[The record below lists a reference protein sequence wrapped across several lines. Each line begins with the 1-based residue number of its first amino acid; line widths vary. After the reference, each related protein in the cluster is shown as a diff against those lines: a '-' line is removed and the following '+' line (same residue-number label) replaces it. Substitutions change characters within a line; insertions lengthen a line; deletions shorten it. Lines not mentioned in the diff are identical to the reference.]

1 MRIYII
7 GMPGSG
13 KTTVARTLA
22 QTINYAYIDLDGMIE
37 KNAHMFIEEIFEHY
51 GEEKFRSLE
60 TEMLSSIKDENA
72 VVSCGGGVVVK
83 KRNKLLM
90 DGVVIYLDVELDT
103 IKNRLQNDF
112 KRPLLLT
119 KSIEDLFDERFLKY
133 QDFASIIVSNNQ
145 DLMHT
150 IESIINRL
158 KEKKMI

>member
-22 QTINYAYIDLDGMIE
+22 QTIDYPYIDLDGMIE
-37 KNAHMFIEEIFEHY
+37 KDAHMFIEEIFEHY
-51 GEEKFRSLE
+51 GETKFRDLE
-60 TEMLSSIKDENA
+60 TEMLATIKEENA
-72 VVSCGGGVVVK
+72 VISCGGGVVVN

-90 DGVVIYLDVELDT
+90 EGVIIYLDVDLDI
-103 IKNRLQNDF
+103 IKKRLHNDY

-133 QDFASIIVSNNQ
+133 QDFASLIVSNNH
-145 DLMHT
+145 DLMQT
-150 IESIINRL
+150 VDSIIKRL
-158 KEKKMI
+158 KEKNNL